1 MKETI
6 RHILS
11 GTLFLGLLA
20 GMLLGLNFLFR
31 PKDNTEA
38 AGFHDPKAHGY
49 LAEPE
54 NSVDVLFL
62 GDSEAFFA
70 FIPMQL
76 WQEHGI
82 TSYVCSTGSQEIFQT
97 EEYLST
103 VFRNQSPKIVVLETN
118 VLYRYYDRMDIVPN
132 LLERA
137 LPLFRYHDRW
147 KSLGAEDFSFR
158 VRYTGIQRDKGY
170 LFRTEINPV
179 DPNGYMDP
187 SQELAPIP
195 SRNQGHLERMIS
207 FCRERGAELV
217 LVSSPS
223 VENWCTSRH
232 NSVTL
237 LARELE
243 VAYID
248 LNLNQGDFFINWELD
263 TVDNGDHMNYSGA
276 RKVTACLGQYLA
288 QTGLFTDKRAD
299 PDYAAWNQALESFL
313 REHPETESA
322 TGN

>member
-1 MKETI
+1 MKEI
-6 RHILS
+6 LRHILS
-11 GTLFLGLLA
+11 CALFLGLLA
-20 GMLLGLNFLFR
+20 GILLGLNFLFQ

-38 AGFHDPKAHGY
+38 AGFHDPRAHGY

-54 NSVDVLFL
+54 NSLDVLFL

-70 FIPMQL
+70 FIPMQI
-76 WQEHGI
+76 WQEYGI

-97 EEYLST
+97 EEYLYT
-103 VFRNQSPKIVVLETN
+103 VFKNQSPKIVVLETN

-132 LLERA
+132 LAERV

-147 KSLGAEDFSFR
+147 KQLGLRDLSPR
-158 VRYTGIQRDKGY
+158 VEYTGVQQNKGY
-170 LFRTEINPV
+170 LFRTAVNPV
-179 DPNGYMDP
+179 DPDGYMDP
-187 SQELAPIP
+187 SQELSPIP
-195 SRNQGHLERMIS
+195 SRNRGHLDRMAA
-207 FCRERGAELV
+207 FCRERGAALV
-217 LVSSPS
+217 LVSTPS

-237 LARELE
+237 LARELG
-243 VAYID
+243 VPYID

-276 RKVTACLGQYLA
+276 QKVTACLGQYLA

-299 PDYAAWNQALESFL
+299 PEYAAWNQALEAFL
-313 REHPETESA
+313 AEVE
-322 TGN
+322 